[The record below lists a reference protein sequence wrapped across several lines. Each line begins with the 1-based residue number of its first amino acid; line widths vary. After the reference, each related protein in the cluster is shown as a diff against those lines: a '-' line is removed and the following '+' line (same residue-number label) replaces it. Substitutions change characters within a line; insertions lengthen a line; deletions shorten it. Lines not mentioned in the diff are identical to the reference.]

1 MPLIDT
7 AAGPIWYADHRDP
20 VVHLPATLLVHG
32 AGGSHLDW
40 PAELRRM
47 PEVNAVAADLPG
59 HGRSPGSG
67 RTNISAYAAAMLAL
81 LDALKLRQAFIAGHS
96 MGGAIAQQM
105 ALDYPDRVA
114 GVILIGTG
122 AKLGVS
128 PELLDALRTDRP
140 RAVDIILRGY
150 WGESAEY
157 DQLRRLSR
165 SRLLECDPETLY
177 GDFAACNAFDI
188 RARVSLI
195 RQSALIIGGDQDP
208 MTPLKYS
215 QYLHEQI
222 AGSELV
228 VIAGGAHMLLLQQ
241 PQAVADAVRA
251 WLSAQHA

>member
-1 MPLIDT
+1 MPLIET
-7 AAGPIWYADHRDP
+7 TAGPLWYADHRDP
-20 VVHLPATLLVHG
+20 VEHLPVTLLVHG

-47 PEVNAVAADLPG
+47 PEANAVAADLPG
-59 HGRSPGSG
+59 HGRSPGAG
-67 RTNISAYAAAMLAL
+67 RTSIGAYAAAMLAL
-81 LDALKLRQAFIAGHS
+81 LDALKLERAIVAGHS

-114 GVILIGTG
+114 GIILVGTG

-128 PELLDALRTDRP
+128 PELLGAIRADKP
-140 RAVDIILRGY
+140 RAVEIILRGY
-150 WGESAEY
+150 WGDSAEY

-165 SRLLECDPETLY
+165 GRLLEFNAETLY
-177 GDFAACNAFDI
+177 GDYAACNAFDI
-188 RARVSLI
+188 RARVGFI
-195 RQSALIIGGDQDP
+195 RQPALIIGGDQDT

-228 VIAGGAHMLLLQQ
+228 VIVGGAHMMTLQQ
-241 PQAVADAVRA
+241 PQAVADAVRL
-251 WLSAQHA
+251 WLSARHA